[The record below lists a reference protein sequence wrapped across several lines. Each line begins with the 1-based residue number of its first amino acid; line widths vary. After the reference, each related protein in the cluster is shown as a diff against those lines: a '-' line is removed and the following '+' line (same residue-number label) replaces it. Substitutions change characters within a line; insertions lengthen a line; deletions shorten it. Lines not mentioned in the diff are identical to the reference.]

1 MKRMIILSFFLF
13 LVIGCQSKE
22 NNIIIKEVSS
32 GLITL
37 QVKVEKVEVSKVQVH
52 TELVYTGDNSI
63 EIIHTD
69 PLVVTVLGDRSN
81 RPEFVV
87 SSVGIEKILDKNE
100 VYSYDKDKLI
110 NILPEDKVLYTQTV
124 LTIDGEQK
132 IIDLD
137 IDLDEF

>member
-1 MKRMIILSFFLF
+1 
-13 LVIGCQSKE
+13 
-22 NNIIIKEVSS
+22 
-32 GLITL
+32 
-37 QVKVEKVEVSKVQVH
+37 
-52 TELVYTGDNSI
+52 VYTGDNSI

-81 RPEFVV
+81 RPEIVV

-100 VYSYDKDKLI
+100 VYSYDNDKLI